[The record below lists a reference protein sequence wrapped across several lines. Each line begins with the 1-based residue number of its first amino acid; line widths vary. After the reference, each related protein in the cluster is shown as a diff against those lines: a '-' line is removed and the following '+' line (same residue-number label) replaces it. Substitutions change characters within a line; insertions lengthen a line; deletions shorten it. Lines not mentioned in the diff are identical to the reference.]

1 MSRRL
6 FQMVAGLC
14 ALGVVVACVLLLRS
28 GDAPYTLAR
37 WASFGR
43 FDAYDGLIAEAARKH
58 GIEPEL
64 LKAVVWRESQFQPD
78 RTGKSGERGLMQ
90 VGELAAQDWV
100 RSNKIETFVPQDL
113 YSPFTNLEVGA
124 WYLGRALRRWS
135 GRDNAIP
142 FALAEYNAGKS
153 RVDRW
158 IAAARKDLPEGSEVG
173 AQALQEHI
181 DIASTRL
188 YIESILA
195 RYRFYKQQKRFDNP
209 GGL

>member
-1 MSRRL
+1 MSRRIL
-6 FQMVAGLC
+6 FILAGVFALVVFAGGVA
-14 ALGVVVACVLLLRS
+14 LLWS

-43 FDAYDGLIAEAARKH
+43 FEAYDALIEEAARKH

-64 LKAVVWRESQFQPD
+64 LKAVVWRESQFQPN

-100 RSNKIETFVPQDL
+100 RIHKIETFVPEDL
-113 YSPFTNLEVGA
+113 YSPFTNLEVGS
-124 WYLGRALRRWS
+124 WYLGRALRRWA
-135 GRDNAIP
+135 GQDDAIP

-158 IAAARKDLPEGSEVG
+158 IAAARKQLPEGSEVT
-173 AQALQEHI
+173 AEALRQQI
-181 DIASTRL
+181 DIASTRF
-188 YIESILA
+188 YIESIMA
-195 RYRFYKQQKRFDNP
+195 RYRFYKNR
-209 GGL
+209 